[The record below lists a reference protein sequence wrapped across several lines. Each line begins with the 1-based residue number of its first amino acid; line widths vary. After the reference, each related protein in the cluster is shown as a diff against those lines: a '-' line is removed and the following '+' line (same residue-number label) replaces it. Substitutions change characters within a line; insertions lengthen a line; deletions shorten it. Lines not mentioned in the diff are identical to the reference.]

1 MVDDKD
7 LNPGR
12 GVMLSR
18 RRSARVILLELD
30 GNFLTR
36 PADLSVNIRP
46 ATCIVSTRASYGKV
60 FIVRTFDRGR
70 ASPDFPSLQQAAAR
84 RIILHHHQLSREPLG
99 LHSLALLERDCIT
112 GD

>member
-1 MVDDKD
+1 
-7 LNPGR
+7 
-12 GVMLSR
+12 MLSR

-46 ATCIVSTRASYGKV
+46 ATCIPSSTLHATSYCKV

-70 ASPDFPSLQQAAAR
+70 ASPDFPSLEQTAAR

-99 LHSLALLERDCIT
+99 LHSLEGGCTTAD
-112 GD
+112 